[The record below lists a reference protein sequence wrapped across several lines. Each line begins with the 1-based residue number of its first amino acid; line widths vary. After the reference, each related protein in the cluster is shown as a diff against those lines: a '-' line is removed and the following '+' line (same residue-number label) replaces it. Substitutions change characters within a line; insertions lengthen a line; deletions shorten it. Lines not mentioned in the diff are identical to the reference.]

1 MRQKFSFYQF
11 NLWLILLI
19 LSATTIVPLINV
31 FAVAFSSPAAS
42 METGMILWPKE
53 FSFQGF
59 QVLFQQLDFWRPF
72 LNTLYITVFGVML
85 HTFFCAL
92 GGFILAQPDLPFK
105 NIIAAIIIIT
115 ITVPSQVIMVP
126 LYMVF
131 KDLHLLNKLSSIIFA
146 EMITGYSIILM
157 RGYFERV
164 PRELVE
170 TARIDG
176 ASSFSIFRHVYIPMT
191 IPGLVTIIL
200 FDIIRKYNT
209 FIKPL
214 VLIDDPKKDTL
225 QIALRSVIRGDDA
238 TSTSVLITDNVIMA
252 AIVVALVPLFI
263 FYPYIQKFFIKG
275 AFSGSVKG

>member
-1 MRQKFSFYQF
+1 MLKKFSLYQF
-11 NLWLILLI
+11 SLWLILLL
-19 LSATTIVPLINV
+19 LSATTIIPLLNV
-31 FAVAFSSPAAS
+31 FAVAFSSASAS
-42 METGMILWPKE
+42 METGIILWPRQ

-59 QVLFQQLDFWRPF
+59 QVLFNQLEFWRPF
-72 LNTLYITVFGVML
+72 MNTLYITVFGVL
-85 HTFFCAL
+85 FHTFFCAL

-105 NIIAAIIIIT
+105 HIMTAIIIIT

-131 KDLHLLNKLSSIIFA
+131 KDLHLLNKLTSIIFA

-170 TARIDG
+170 TAKIDN
-176 ASSFSIFRHVYIPMT
+176 ASSFNIFRHVYVPMT

-225 QIALRSVIRGDDA
+225 QIALRSVIQGDDA
-238 TSTSVLITDNVIMA
+238 TSSSVLITDNVIMA

-275 AFSGSVKG
+275 VFSGSVKG

>member
-1 MRQKFSFYQF
+1 MMRKFSFYQF
-11 NLWLILLI
+11 SLWLILLF
-19 LSATTIVPLINV
+19 LSATTLIPLLNV
-31 FAVAFSSPAAS
+31 FSVAFSSSSAS
-42 METGMILWPKE
+42 METGIILWPRE

-59 QVLFQQLDFWRPF
+59 EVLFNQLEFWRPF
-72 LNTLYITVFGVML
+72 MNTLYITVFGVLL

-105 NIIAAIIIIT
+105 HVMTAIIIIT

-131 KDLHLLNKLSSIIFA
+131 KDLHLLNKLTSIIFA

-170 TARIDG
+170 TAKIDN
-176 ASSFSIFRHVYIPMT
+176 ASSFSIFRHVYVPMT

-225 QIALRSVIRGDDA
+225 QIALRSVIKGDDA

-275 AFSGSVKG
+275 VFSGSVKG